1 VCLCLWDPRGQFDP
15 EDGKCLE
22 SAVCCWNM
30 PCEKYDGTTPF
41 ECGRGGGSVDDGGV
55 TPKNCSWSTAS
66 AECRCTPPLVNAG

>member
-1 VCLCLWDPRGQFDP
+1 
-15 EDGKCLE
+15 
-22 SAVCCWNM
+22 M